1 MASRPGNGATFQVLL
16 PAIKMAPLPAM
27 IEPLPLPTG
36 RERILVVDDE
46 PLLAKA
52 TRQMLERLG
61 YEVDWRSNGIET
73 LDVFKRR
80 SEEKPFDLVIIDPT
94 MPQLTGVD
102 LARELLQLRP
112 DLPILLC
119 TGFSE
124 KINADRASSLGI
136 RGVLMKPVEMKEL
149 AGLIRK
155 ILD

>member
-1 MASRPGNGATFQVLL
+1 
-16 PAIKMAPLPAM
+16 M

-61 YEVDWRSNGIET
+61 YEVDWRSNGIEA